1 MISGNLTNYYCLETG
16 LKNTYS
22 IVTSNE
28 MNLIYNEE
36 TNVLHVLP
44 LFPAAW
50 QDVPLVWGADDDVTF
65 TQQLEVSARLTSEQD
80 NLLIQSVLEL
90 LVPVNKD
97 LHKK

>member
-1 MISGNLTNYYCLETG
+1 
-16 LKNTYS
+16 
-22 IVTSNE
+22 

-44 LFPAAW
+44 LFPAAG

-65 TQQLEVSARLTSEQD
+65 PQQLEVSTRFTGEQD
-80 NLLIQSVLEL
+80 NLFIQSLLEF

-97 LHKK
+97 LRKKKKSLKRDI